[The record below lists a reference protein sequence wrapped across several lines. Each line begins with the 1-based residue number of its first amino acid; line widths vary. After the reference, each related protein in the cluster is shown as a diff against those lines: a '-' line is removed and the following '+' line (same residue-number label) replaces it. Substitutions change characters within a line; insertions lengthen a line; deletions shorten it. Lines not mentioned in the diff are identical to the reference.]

1 MEGTWKVI
9 PVFEAYQ
16 SMYNKLLTAIKTR
29 EDFQRQYSFP
39 LMRAQIIKH
48 NKRYLKGIALL
59 RSSFGEQP
67 TGSIVAKLIEEVTPT
82 EN

>member
-1 MEGTWKVI
+1 MKKKK
-9 PVFEAYQ
+9 Y
-16 SMYNKLLTAIKTR
+16 L
-29 EDFQRQYSFP
+29 QRKYFFS